1 MKKIKSYKGI
11 MNDEF
16 GIRVNGNESYKN
28 ITKDEL
34 NEIIEEVKKINFN
47 RYPDNDSIDIRKAY
61 ANVIGVSEENI
72 IAGNGSDEMISL
84 IIDTQITKRKTVLT
98 INPDFSMYDFY
109 TSLNDGIIKKYNTEK
124 DGEFSVSKF
133 ITYGKKVE
141 PKVIIFSNPNNPTGH
156 VISSEDIIFIL
167 ESFKDTLVVVDEA
180 YYEFYGQSMIGYIEM
195 YKNLVVTRTLSKAW
209 GLAALRI
216 GFLIANKEL
225 IKSLNL
231 SKVPYNLNTFSQLV
245 GCIVLRHPERILK
258 NVEEIVHERER
269 LYKRLN
275 EIQKNSNDEIKF
287 YKSKSNFIF
296 GRTKNKEK
304 LKKALENKGILIR
317 YFEDDSFRIS
327 VGSPL
332 ENDFIVNI
340 IGNNMCEVREK
351 CEENISN

>member
-216 GFLIANKEL
+216 GFLIANKHL
-225 IKSLNL
+225 INKLRIN
-231 SKVPYNLNTFSQLV
+231 KTPYNLNTFSQMV
-245 GCIVLRHPERILK
+245 GCVVLKHPERILK
-258 NVEEIVHERER
+258 NVEEIVYERER
-269 LYKRLN
+269 LYKNLK
-275 EIQKNSNDEIKF
+275 EIEIKSNKKIEF
-287 YKSKSNFIF
+287 YKSKANFIF
-296 GRTKNKEK
+296 GRSRIKDILKEVFEQNGV
-304 LKKALENKGILIR
+304 LAR
-317 YFEDDSFRIS
+317 YFNDDSFRLT
-327 VGSPL
+327 VGSPM
-332 ENDFIVNI
+332 ENDLIVNI
-340 IGNNMCEVREK
+340 I
-351 CEENISN
+351 ENIIYSLGESYEEIVTD